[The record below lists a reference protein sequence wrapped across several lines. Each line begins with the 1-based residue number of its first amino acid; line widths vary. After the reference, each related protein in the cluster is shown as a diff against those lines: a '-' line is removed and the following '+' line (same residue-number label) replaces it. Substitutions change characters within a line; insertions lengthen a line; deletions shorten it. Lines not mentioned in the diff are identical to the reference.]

1 MNTYKLARLFRIF
14 ARRERGATLIEAL
27 IALAILGVVAAAFL
41 SGLTTTAKGTIIADE
56 QATAESLARSQMEW
70 AKSENVPYVYGATEY
85 SAASVPAGKDYADYS
100 ATIDAEALHTP
111 DNGIQ
116 KIAVTI
122 NHGDKEL
129 LKLTGYKMD
138 R

>member
-1 MNTYKLARLFRIF
+1 MKTCKLARLFRIF
-14 ARRERGATLIEAL
+14 ARRERGATLIETL

-70 AKSENVPYVYGATEY
+70 VKSENVPYIYGTTEY
-85 SAASVPAGKDYADYS
+85 SAALIPAGEDYADYS
-100 ATIDAEALHTP
+100 ATIDAEALNSP

-116 KIAVTI
+116 KITVNI
-122 NHGDKEL
+122 NHSDKEL

>member
-1 MNTYKLARLFRIF
+1 MKKCKLARLFTIF
-14 ARRERGATLIEAL
+14 ARRERGTTLIETL

-56 QATAESLARSQMEW
+56 QTTAESLARSQMEW
-70 AKSENVPYVYGATEY
+70 VKSENAPYVYGATEY
-85 SAASVPAGKDYADYS
+85 SAALIPDGEDYADYS
-100 ATIDAEALHTP
+100 ATLDAEALHTP

-116 KIAVTI
+116 RIMVTI